1 MKNELE
7 SFLADERGKFDKELD
22 RLVPPETEYPEPLY
36 RAMRHSLFAGGKRIR
51 PILALAAAEAFDF
64 TPEII
69 YPAGAAIEMIH
80 TYSLIHD
87 DLPALDNDD
96 IRRGKPTCHKVFGE
110 AMAILA
116 GDTLNALAFG
126 ILASLPLP
134 PERIHLALQ
143 VIRELSDYS
152 GIKGMARG
160 QVADILSEG
169 KRVAPET
176 LEFIHWNKTAA
187 LIVCAIRTG
196 CILSEADDKSLKEM
210 TDLGGHIGLA
220 FQIKDDILDITS
232 STGELGKTAGKDSAT
247 GKATYPSVFGMEKA
261 ETELKR
267 LSAEAIRIAGRF
279 AKRAPWLYYIV
290 EYLLQRRN

>member
-1 MKNELE
+1 MNSELE
-7 SFLADERGKFDKELD
+7 SFLADERGKFDRELD

-51 PILALAAAEAFDF
+51 PILARAAAEAFDF

-96 IRRGKPTCHKVFGE
+96 IRRGKPTCHKAYGE

-134 PERIHLALQ
+134 PERPLPRTMSARQGSPH
-143 VIRELSDYS
+143 RP
-152 GIKGMARG
+152 IKPYG
-160 QVADILSEG
+160 
-169 KRVAPET
+169 
-176 LEFIHWNKTAA
+176 
-187 LIVCAIRTG
+187 
-196 CILSEADDKSLKEM
+196 
-210 TDLGGHIGLA
+210 
-220 FQIKDDILDITS
+220 TS
-232 STGELGKTAGKDSAT
+232 M
-247 GKATYPSVFGMEKA
+247 PC
-261 ETELKR
+261 
-267 LSAEAIRIAGRF
+267 
-279 AKRAPWLYYIV
+279 P
-290 EYLLQRRN
+290 

>member
-1 MKNELE
+1 MSNELE
-7 SFLADERGKFDKELD
+7 SFLADERGKFDRELD

-51 PILALAAAEAFDF
+51 PILARAAAEAFDF

-96 IRRGKPTCHKVFGE
+96 MRRGKPTCHKAYGE

-116 GDTLNALAFG
+116 GDTLNTLAFG

-134 PERIHLALQ
+134 PERKHLALQ

-152 GIKGMARG
+152 GIKGMVRG

-169 KRVAPET
+169 KQVTPET
-176 LEFIHWNKTAA
+176 LEFIHRNKTAA
-187 LIVCAIRTG
+187 LIVCSIRTG
-196 CILSEADDKSLKEM
+196 CILSEADDKSFREM
-210 TDLGGHIGLA
+210 TDLGGYIGLA

-247 GKATYPSVFGMEKA
+247 GKATYPSIFGMEKA
-261 ETELKR
+261 EAELKR
-267 LSAEAIRIAGRF
+267 LSGEAIRIAGRF